1 LDAATPK
8 HPDLK
13 IRYQERTSQES
24 IGQEGTDIGVAEVSL
39 DPCPQ
44 KDTGDLCRVALWSK
58 RIMDEIV
65 TKMEINEEARVLFFQ
80 VIEKSCT
87 FYAMRRLGTVYAA
100 AKVAEIKIAYTIS
113 DVLTEF
119 EKDVSSWLLADRIFQ
134 DLVSTLQSAKPRKPN
149 SPDMPRVFAGLSTP
163 RSRRMSKD
171 TSH

>member
-1 LDAATPK
+1 
-8 HPDLK
+8 
-13 IRYQERTSQES
+13 
-24 IGQEGTDIGVAEVSL
+24 
-39 DPCPQ
+39 
-44 KDTGDLCRVALWSK
+44 
-58 RIMDEIV
+58 MDEIV